1 MKNKIAAFFTGTVL
15 ALTTSMLPSEAVNTR
30 AHSISNPGGNL
41 GIVSLNNAQGVTSNN
56 TGAKQVKS
64 ENGEVLVARRRR
76 RRRARRTRRRC
87 SYRRRVVRKGGRII
101 RRRVRVCRTIRR

>member
-15 ALTTSMLPSEAVNTR
+15 ALTAGVLPSEAVNTR
-30 AHSISNPGGNL
+30 VDSVSNPGRNL
-41 GIVSLNNAQGVTSNN
+41 EIVNLNNAQGVTSNN

-76 RRRARRTRRRC
+76 RRRRVRTRRRC
-87 SYRRRVVRKGGRII
+87 SYRRRVVRRRGRRIT
-101 RRRVRVCRTIRR
+101 RRVRVCRTDRS